1 MNSVILSFCSLGIVF
16 SIVTSV
22 IDISK
27 FEKELRLMFIT
38 IVLITI
44 VKSLFSLD
52 LSVLK
57 DVSLDTNPY
66 TVEEIS
72 TEDCITQQITSNL
85 EDSIK
90 LLLEDNGLICE
101 NISVS
106 INITEDNCI
115 SINKVVLSTNDFE
128 QAKTLILK
136 NFGNVTIIN
145 IDY

>member
-1 MNSVILSFCSLGIVF
+1 MNSLILSFCSLGIVF
-16 SIVTSV
+16 SIITSV

-66 TVEEIS
+66 TIEEIS
-72 TEDCITQQITSNL
+72 TEDCVTQQIASNL

-106 INITEDNCI
+106 INITNDNCI

-145 IDY
+145 INY

>member
-1 MNSVILSFCSLGIVF
+1 MNSLVLSFCSLGIVF
-16 SIVTSV
+16 SVVTSI

-44 VKSLFSLD
+44 VKSLFNLD
-52 LSVLK
+52 LSILK

-72 TEDCITQQITSNL
+72 TEDCIVQQIASNL

-90 LLLEDNGLICE
+90 LLLEENGLVCE

-115 SINKVVLSTNDFE
+115 SINKVVLTTNDFE
-128 QAKTLILK
+128 QAKSLIFE
-136 NFGNVTIIN
+136 NFGDITVIN
-145 IDY
+145 Y